1 MVIMRRLFA
10 LLVLAMIALQALP
23 SSAATFQPRY
33 GSAFSASTLDV
44 ALAPPGRSDVVST
57 VENLPLPPVPMMARI
72 VTGFPRWLADD
83 AIDLHPVSVV
93 RLRDGAGKLN
103 RAPRP
108 PPAS

>member
-1 MVIMRRLFA
+1 MSRLVA
-10 LLVLAMIALQALP
+10 LLVLGMIALQALP

-57 VENLPLPPVPMMARI
+57 VENLPLPPAPTIARI
-72 VTGFPRWLADD
+72 VTDARWQADEAVD
-83 AIDLHPVSVV
+83 VHPVSTV

-108 PPAS
+108 PPAF